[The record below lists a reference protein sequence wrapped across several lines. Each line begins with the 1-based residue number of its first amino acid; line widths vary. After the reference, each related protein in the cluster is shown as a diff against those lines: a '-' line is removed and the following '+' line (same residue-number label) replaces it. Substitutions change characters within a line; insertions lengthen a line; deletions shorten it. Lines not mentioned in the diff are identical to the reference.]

1 MPARVYECD
10 RSEAQALKKALDY
23 DPYTDTNLIP
33 PAPASADIPAD
44 KLTEDQK
51 KELAEHEKQV
61 KEVLDKLKSDP
72 RADVIFARQNCSLR
86 DGATLGLN
94 ADRMYL
100 YINATD
106 DVLTKAEQRFKNEFK
121 TIKRAQ
127 KLDEDAVIAVIKK
140 EEDQAGSG
148 FGSIFGG

>member
-10 RSEAQALKKALDY
+10 RSEEADLKKVLSY
-23 DPYTDTNLIP
+23 DPYTDPNLIP
-33 PAPASADIPAD
+33 PAPASADIPAE

-51 KELAEHEKQV
+51 KELEEHEKQV
-61 KEVLDKLKSDP
+61 KEVLDKLKTDP
-72 RADVIFARQNCSLR
+72 KAQVIFARQGCSLR

-94 ADRMYL
+94 ANKLYL
-100 YINATD
+100 YINAAD
-106 DVLTKAEQRFKNEFK
+106 DILDKAEQRFKNEFK

-127 KLDEDAVIAVIKK
+127 KLDEDAVIAVIKN
-140 EEDQAGSG
+140 EEDKAGSG